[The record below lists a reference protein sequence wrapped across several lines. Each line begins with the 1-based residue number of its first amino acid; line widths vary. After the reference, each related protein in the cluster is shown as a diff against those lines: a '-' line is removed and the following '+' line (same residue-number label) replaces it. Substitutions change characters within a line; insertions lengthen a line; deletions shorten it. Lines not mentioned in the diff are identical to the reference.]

1 MKQASICSAG
11 LGKFARVLDSNTERN
26 IMDKNLITSFFEE
39 DHDKLDALFSKF
51 QATRQTEP
59 AAAGDLLGRF
69 IHGLLRHIDWEEQI
83 LFPLFEANVGSAMG
97 PTQVMRFEH
106 GQIKN
111 LLESI
116 RLKLSGATDSADDE
130 KTLLNV
136 LGEHNW
142 KEEHILYPAIDNQ
155 LTSRQVGDVFDRIK
169 AAM

>member
-1 MKQASICSAG
+1 M
-11 LGKFARVLDSNTERN
+11 E
-26 IMDKNLITSFFEE
+26 NLITSFFED
-39 DHDKLDALFSKF
+39 DHDKLDAQFTKF
-51 QATRQTEP
+51 QAARQAEP
-59 AAAGDLLGRF
+59 AAAQELLGRF
-69 IHGLLRHIDWEEQI
+69 SRGLLRHIDWEEQI
-83 LFPLFEANVGSAMG
+83 LFPIFEANGGSAMG

-116 RLKLSGATDSADDE
+116 RLKVEGAADSSEDE

-155 LTSRQVGDVFDRIK
+155 LTSRQVGEVFDRIK
-169 AAM
+169 ATM